1 MTFIKKLI
9 ADSLHGITLGE
20 IPFLLFRLFMAAL
33 IVYILAM
40 FMRKKYDLDN
50 SLVKNTPLIAFF
62 GAFLAISAELSIAL
76 SVLLIPALLV
86 LIPFKKMDDLPSR
99 ILLAMSIGLG
109 VCCGAG
115 NVFISGVFLMFAIP
129 FILLSKSS

>member
-33 IVYILAM
+33 IVYILSM

-50 SLVKNTPLIAFF
+50 SLVKNAPLIAFF

-99 ILLAMSIGLG
+99 ILLAMSIGIG

-115 NVFISGVFLMFAIP
+115 NVFISGAFLMFAIP